1 MKTEITAFQIDLQD
15 NVATVLAEV
24 KADEPVKLIGGREEE
39 IVAAATDIPT
49 GHKIALQDIGSGEK
63 IIKYGVAIGRATAN
77 IPKGS
82 WVHLHV
88 IQSIYDERSGHLDV
102 KTGAPK
108 DTRYE

>member
-15 NVATVLAEV
+15 NVATVLAEA
-24 KADEPVKLIGGREEE
+24 KADETVKLTGDHEEE
-39 IVAAATDIPT
+39 MIAAVTDIPA
-49 GHKIALQDIGSGEK
+49 GHKIALRDIVSGEK
-63 IIKYGVAIGRATAN
+63 IVKYGVAIGRATAN